1 MRVVSHYEHRT
12 GFRAI
17 VRVPEGQLHF
27 ARYVIDGPICETRD
41 EAAHWA
47 ANIIEENALRNG
59 PFAIAV
65 IEPYSGPISMM
76 KIAD

>member
-1 MRVVSHYEHRT
+1 
-12 GFRAI
+12 
-17 VRVPEGQLHF
+17 
-27 ARYVIDGPICETRD
+27 VIDGPICETRD